1 MNTSPIKRTL
11 LAFLC
16 CIAAT
21 VHAQT
26 LTFEPY
32 YPNRVERTL
41 VFNYSSTG
49 RGATDWSYQGTLS
62 RTTSDPA
69 TRDSTIYQTIT
80 HVTEGL
86 PEFFP
91 QEWQTFHRETK
102 DGLYTGQ
109 LAQDG
114 QMEEHLE
121 FPLEAQAGEPWRT
134 PSEFWD
140 TEIPTPVAKVE
151 TDAGAFENC
160 LRVDRYRRD
169 SPNDQTMTN
178 ATTYCPGLGS
188 VHDVVELLLPGFQS
202 ITELK
207 LKEIQP

>member
-1 MNTSPIKRTL
+1 MNISQIKL
-11 LAFLC
+11 IPFIFLC
-16 CIAAT
+16 CIAT
-21 VHAQT
+21 TTHAQT
-26 LTFEPY
+26 LTFESY
-32 YPNRVERTL
+32 YPNRVEKTL
-41 VFNYSSTG
+41 VFDYSSTG

-62 RTTSDPA
+62 RTPSDPA
-69 TRDSTIYQTIT
+69 TRESTTYQTIT

-91 QEWQTFHRETK
+91 REWQTFHRETK

-121 FPLEAQAGEPWRT
+121 FPLEAQTGEPWRS

-140 TEIPTPVAKVE
+140 TEIPTPVPIVK
-151 TDAGAFENC
+151 TDAGTFENC
-160 LRVDRYRRD
+160 IRVDRYRRD
-169 SPNDQTMTN
+169 SPKDQTVTN
-178 ATTYCPGLGS
+178 ATTYCPGVGS

-202 ITELK
+202 INELK
-207 LKEIQP
+207 LKEIRP